1 MELNLADKKVLV
13 TGASSGIGLALA
25 KAFSAE
31 GCHVASNARSE
42 SALLDSISGQANC
55 CGVPGD
61 VTDPKQAKL
70 VVDEAIEKL
79 GGLDIVVCNVGSG
92 ASVPPGEESY
102 EEWQRVFA
110 LNFFSTTNI
119 VEAAKSALLESK
131 GVIVCVS
138 SICGS
143 EVVPGAPV
151 TYTAAKTALNA
162 YIKGISRP
170 LGKGGIRIVGVAPGN
185 IMFSGSGWERR
196 LSQDPAA
203 TQAMLDRDVSLS
215 KFGTAE
221 EVGSMVVWC
230 SSERCSF
237 ATGSIWVLDGGQVRS

>member
-1 MELNLADKKVLV
+1 MELNLAGKKVLV
-13 TGASSGIGLALA
+13 TGASRGIGLAIV
-25 KAFSAE
+25 KTFIAE
-31 GCHVASNARSE
+31 GCNVASNARSE
-42 SALLDSISGQANC
+42 SALLDSISGLDNC
-55 CGVPGD
+55 CAVAGD
-61 VTDPKQAKL
+61 VTDPEQAKL
-70 VVDEAIEKL
+70 VVGNAVEKL

-92 ASVPPGEESY
+92 SSVPPGEENH
-102 EEWQRVFA
+102 EEWKRAFA
-110 LNFFSTTNI
+110 LNFFSSTNI
-119 VEAAKSALLESK
+119 IEAAKGALRKSK

-138 SICGS
+138 SICGC

-170 LGKGGIRIVGVAPGN
+170 LGKEGIRIMGVAPGN
-185 IMFSGSGWERR
+185 ILFKGSGWERR
-196 LSQDPAA
+196 FKQDPAA

-221 EVGSMVVWC
+221 EIGSMIVWC
-230 SSERCSF
+230 ASDRCSY